1 MYASSSMSSSSS
13 SRSMSSGVGG
23 MGLHGGS
30 ASSSTYVGGGGM
42 MHGGGSISV
51 GKELAIARKPNV
63 DRSVVDKGNSMMIA
77 LSALSGGTASYCGAQ
92 SDGGLTTQALLQRR
106 TREKTDFSAYN
117 EKLAN
122 YMELNVTLRSKNAH
136 LEAEIKR
143 FSGKF
148 ETIDEKLRAHYEA
161 ELASLRQKLDAT
173 ARDKAEIALKCST
186 LEEHYEMYKTRY
198 ESEYSSHEMT
208 KLRIPQL
215 EKDILEKEAKINFLS
230 QTLSDLEPKVT
241 LLKEEIKS
249 YQKKSINAEILR
261 NEEITNSE
269 DLKMQLQT
277 KYEEIE
283 FVKKIYD
290 EKLRF
295 ALDFDLD
302 SDTTFSS
309 DMAEAI
315 KDIRAEYQ
323 AQLEAL
329 KAESGAERYAEEFD
343 RLMKNNEKLTKNL
356 QVAREETKSVKI
368 SASQGYQELKAYQF
382 QITQLKELEARLRS
396 DHAAEL
402 AALQAMYDAQKVEM
416 NELQVTIASLRQEM
430 ITLLSDA
437 KWSMNT
443 ELATYKRLLVFGEG
457 SETGTGGGGSSG
469 GGSVVTG
476 GVVTG
481 GVVTGGVVT
490 GGVVTGGVVTGGDS
504 GLHGGSTQLIS
515 KSASSVSLAS
525 ASSSASSSTT
535 VAQSTSKTTF
545 STMSKGKGGLTET
558 AVDGK
563 FITIENKTGSALSLA
578 GWKIERCVDMGELIV
593 YAFPS
598 DTTLQA
604 FGSLKIWASGVAGAT
619 NAAGNLIW
627 AGGNTWGIGFNA
639 SNELKNAAGEVEA
652 SLTQKT
658 SLM

>member
-457 SETGTGGGGSSG
+457 SEGGSGGGSSG
-469 GGSVVTG
+469 
-476 GVVTG
+476 
-481 GVVTGGVVT
+481 
-490 GGVVTGGVVTGGDS
+490 

>member
-1 MYASSSMSSSSS
+1 MSSSSS

-457 SETGTGGGGSSG
+457 SESGSG
-469 GGSVVTG
+469 GG
-476 GVVTG
+476 
-481 GVVTGGVVT
+481 
-490 GGVVTGGVVTGGDS
+490 
-504 GLHGGSTQLIS
+504 
-515 KSASSVSLAS
+515 
-525 ASSSASSSTT
+525 SSSTT
-535 VAQSTSKTTF
+535 VISSGASSSFSSSSTTVTSSGF
-545 STMSKGKGGLTET
+545 GAMVSEHERGYYA
-558 AVDGK
+558 AVFQIFDKSGDGK
-563 FITIENKTGSALSLA
+563 IDGAELLDIFNEFDRRPFGGRAQRKATERYCKSLMSSADSDGNGRLSFDEFLRLMIFEK
-578 GWKIERCVDMGELIV
+578 KIH
-593 YAFPS
+593 
-598 DTTLQA
+598 
-604 FGSLKIWASGVAGAT
+604 
-619 NAAGNLIW
+619 
-627 AGGNTWGIGFNA
+627 
-639 SNELKNAAGEVEA
+639 LKNAFKAADADANGVLSETEVLNALAAAGYEVTAGAKQFVANARGGADGKISYNEFVMN
-652 SLTQKT
+652 L
-658 SLM
+658 

>member
-1 MYASSSMSSSSS
+1 MSSSSS

-457 SETGTGGGGSSG
+457 SESGIGGGGSSTTG
-469 GGSVVTG
+469 GGCVDIGRVVTG
-476 GVVTG
+476 D
-481 GVVTGGVVT
+481 
-490 GGVVTGGVVTGGDS
+490 VVTGGDS

-639 SNELKNAAGEVEA
+639 SNELKNADRKSVV
-652 SLTQKT
+652 
-658 SLM
+658 

>member
-457 SETGTGGGGSSG
+457 SETGVGGGS
-469 GGSVVTG
+469 TG
-476 GVVTG
+476 
-481 GVVTGGVVT
+481 
-490 GGVVTGGVVTGGDS
+490 

>member
-457 SETGTGGGGSSG
+457 SEGGSG
-469 GGSVVTG
+469 GGVSTTSVISTG
-476 GVVTG
+476 
-481 GVVTGGVVT
+481 
-490 GGVVTGGVVTGGDS
+490 
-504 GLHGGSTQLIS
+504 GLHGGSAQLIS

>member
-382 QITQLKELEARLRS
+382 QITQLKELEARLRA

-457 SETGTGGGGSSG
+457 NEGGSGGGGSSG
-469 GGSVVTG
+469 
-476 GVVTG
+476 
-481 GVVTGGVVT
+481 
-490 GGVVTGGVVTGGDS
+490 

>member
-382 QITQLKELEARLRS
+382 QITQLKELEARLRA

-457 SETGTGGGGSSG
+457 SESGSGGGSSSTTVISSG
-469 GGSVVTG
+469 
-476 GVVTG
+476 
-481 GVVTGGVVT
+481 
-490 GGVVTGGVVTGGDS
+490 